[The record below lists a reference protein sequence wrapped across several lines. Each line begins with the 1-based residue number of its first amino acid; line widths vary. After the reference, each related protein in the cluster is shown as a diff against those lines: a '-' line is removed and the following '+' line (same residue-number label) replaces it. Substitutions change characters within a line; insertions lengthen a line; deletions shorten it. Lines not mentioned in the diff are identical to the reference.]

1 VSPAPLPAS
10 TDWVPLGSANV
21 VGFADEVGYG
31 ERQANVATA
40 AAAGFANGADL
51 LATALSFTADGATAY
66 MVEFYVPSVTNGG
79 AANYTGFSINL
90 DGAQYGKF
98 LPGYGAFNAI
108 NAHGRQKIVPPA
120 GMHTLNIRMY
130 SEGAWTST
138 AYGGTGG
145 SNNCNPIFVRLT
157 RVSPYTPPGANPVS
171 YATSLPAS
179 PVDGQEAILVD
190 SITNPTYQW
199 RFRYNAGS
207 TSAYKWEFVGGL
219 PARVVDFSGAWKKPS
234 ANNVYQFI
242 SGFPSF
248 TIPRNGLYRYT
259 FGAIS
264 GSGTGAAI
272 IIGVGPTSGS
282 AVQTSYARNIPGA
295 STAGNAS
302 SSISAIADDLLNG
315 TSRTAGDVMGILMQV
330 DNISIA
336 LGAFNVWLE
345 VTPSKVA

>member
-1 VSPAPLPAS
+1 MSPAPLPAS
-10 TDWVPLGSANV
+10 TDWVPLGSAGI
-21 VGFADEVGYG
+21 VGFADEVAYG

-108 NAHGRQKIVPPA
+108 NAYGRQKIVPSA
-120 GMHTLNIRMY
+120 GVHTLNIRMY
-130 SEGAWTST
+130 SEGAWIST

-171 YATSLPAS
+171 YATTLPAS

-207 TSAYKWEFVGGL
+207 TSAYKWEFVGGAPWQGEVDATSTSNNSAFADPSGGVVTLTL
-219 PARVVDFSGAWKKPS
+219 PR
-234 ANNVYQFI
+234 
-242 SGFPSF
+242 
-248 TIPRNGLYRYT
+248 
-259 FGAIS
+259 
-264 GSGTGAAI
+264 
-272 IIGVGPTSGS
+272 
-282 AVQTSYARNIPGA
+282 
-295 STAGNAS
+295 
-302 SSISAIADDLLNG
+302 
-315 TSRTAGDVMGILMQV
+315 AGDYQLEYGADLGITTATANCQISLAPYVGTTPATV
-330 DNISIA
+330 DIANIFSLTA
-336 LGAFNVWLE
+336 FGAFNVSVARARKKLGIAASTVVKLQWA
-345 VTPSKVA
+345 VGGGNVQSMYYQWMRITPVRVS